1 MLAVVSI
8 SIMTAKPRRP
18 AEPSGSRTTTRRDLI
33 ESEMIKHA
41 SRLFAD

>member
-1 MLAVVSI
+1 
-8 SIMTAKPRRP
+8 MTAKPRRP